1 MGSTVSAIVT
11 SVVQVSV
18 SPAASSTVRVTVTV
32 SPILLQSKIFGDT
45 ERIKSSSAVQLSVD
59 PSLISA
65 PVRVR
70 FPLASNSAV

>member
-1 MGSTVSAIVT
+1 MVSTVSAIVT

-18 SPAASSTVRVTVTV
+18 SPAASSTVRITVTV
-32 SPILLQSKIFGDT
+32 SPILLQSKVLGVDT
-45 ERIKSSSAVQLSVD
+45 VRIKSSSAVQLSVD

-70 FPLASNSAV
+70 FPLASN